1 MTNKELG
8 AILRTLRD
16 ESGITQYRLI
26 KDKIVTSATQ
36 LQDIEEA
43 RRDVRLST
51 LLRLLEAYGKD
62 ILIVD
67 KNTSDSK
74 K

>member
-51 LLRLLEAYGKD
+51 LLRLLEAYDKD